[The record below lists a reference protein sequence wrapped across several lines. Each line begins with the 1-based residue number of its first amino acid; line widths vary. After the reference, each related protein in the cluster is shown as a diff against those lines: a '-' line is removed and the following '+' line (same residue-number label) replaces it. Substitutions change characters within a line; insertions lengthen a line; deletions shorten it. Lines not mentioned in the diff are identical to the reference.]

1 MFRHYLLIF
10 LLAHIIGDFYLQT
23 ESLSLKKDES
33 IKWVIIHGL
42 YYLLIMLLA
51 VVPVISCHILSG
63 ALIASASHLFID
75 LLKYRY
81 MASKKAHM
89 SQPWERNV
97 FFADQGL
104 HIISIIGVSYW
115 LAKNNVPIRSGK
127 TIAEFF
133 DLLGLS
139 GPRTLSWF
147 LALLVVGKPANIGIQ
162 KLLAMYKP
170 LDTNKGQETLKAG
183 RFIGTVERIIMLI
196 FLSIGQYSV
205 LGLVLTAKSIARYDK
220 ISKEKDFAEYY
231 LLGTLISTLI
241 VILASFILIK

>member
-1 MFRHYLLIF
+1 MEKIYI
-10 LLAHIIGDFYLQT
+10 
-23 ESLSLKKDES
+23 
-33 IKWVIIHGL
+33 
-42 YYLLIMLLA
+42 
-51 VVPVISCHILSG
+51 
-63 ALIASASHLFID
+63 
-75 LLKYRY
+75 
-81 MASKKAHM
+81 
-89 SQPWERNV
+89 
-97 FFADQGL
+97 FADQGL
-104 HIISIIGVSYW
+104 HIILIIGVTYW
-115 LAKNNVPIRSGK
+115 LAKNNVPIRAGK

-220 ISKEKDFAEYY
+220 ISKEKARIVLFV
-231 LLGTLISTLI
+231 GTLIVPKSNS
-241 VILASFILIK
+241 ASLFNKVGLVAV